1 MFQPEPRKG
10 YLSLSI
16 GAFQTRHMAL
26 KTFSFSGHP
35 AVDGEPVD
43 LCYLD
48 SEKQPQGYFKS
59 QNDAFLQVI

>member
-1 MFQPEPRKG
+1 
-10 YLSLSI
+10 
-16 GAFQTRHMAL
+16 MAL
-26 KTFSFSGHP
+26 KTFSFSGYP